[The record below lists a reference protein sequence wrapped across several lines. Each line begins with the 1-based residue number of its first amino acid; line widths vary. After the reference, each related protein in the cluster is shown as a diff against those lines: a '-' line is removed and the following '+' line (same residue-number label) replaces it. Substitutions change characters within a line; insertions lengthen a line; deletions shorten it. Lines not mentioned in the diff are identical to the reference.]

1 MGIFLEV
8 VGVVLVFAYAYV
20 NDAPIDILYVAGI
33 FALAGAIE
41 EGLKNIGSGTVYK
54 YLKTIILAKSKSN
67 DTTKYTFTLSST
79 PE

>member
-41 EGLKNIGSGTVYK
+41 ESLKNIGSGTVYK

-67 DTTKYTFTLSST
+67 DTTK
-79 PE
+79 

>member
-54 YLKTIILAKSKSN
+54 YLKTIVLAKSKN
-67 DTTKYTFTLSST
+67 KDTTK
-79 PE
+79 

>member
-41 EGLKNIGSGTVYK
+41 EGLKNIGSGTVCK

-67 DTTKYTFTLSST
+67 GTTK
-79 PE
+79 

>member
-54 YLKTIILAKSKSN
+54 YLKTIILAKSKSD
-67 DTTKYTFTLSST
+67 DTTK
-79 PE
+79 

>member
-8 VGVVLVFAYAYV
+8 VGVVLVFAYAYST
-20 NDAPIDILYVAGI
+20 DAPVDILYAAGL

-54 YLKTIILAKSKSN
+54 YLKAIILAKSKN
-67 DTTKYTFTLSST
+67 KDTSK
-79 PE
+79 

>member
-67 DTTKYTFTLSST
+67 DTTK
-79 PE
+79 